1 MTKYGARLRLLQKH
15 LGLEFGSPL
24 RWSRVLFGMN
34 GLDGQYYREE
44 AKRCQ
49 EAAAKARDP
58 ATKEYWL
65 KSERCWIKLANQAEL
80 MSPLDAVPKVP
91 TQAPQKKPRNAD
103 AQPRSRYRSVGAWRA
118 GTNRP

>member
-1 MTKYGARLRLLQKH
+1 
-15 LGLEFGSPL
+15 
-24 RWSRVLFGMN
+24 MN
-34 GLDGQYYREE
+34 GLDAPYYRAE

-49 EAAAKARDP
+49 EAAAQARDP

-80 MSPLDAVPKVP
+80 VADLNALPKIP

-103 AQPRSRYRSVGAWRA
+103 AQPGLLVTTECRRLAGG